1 MAWKKIRVIKNPA
14 NCADIAEKFN
24 LYFICEFSEIS
35 GPLINLK
42 VKKVLIA
49 LDYGPTA
56 QQVAE
61 AGYALAQSTIAEA
74 VLLHV
79 TAEPA
84 YYSSTAFS
92 PMMGFVGYTDIDYLQ
107 PESIANIKKASVDF
121 LEKTREYLGDNSIEV
136 LVKEG
141 DSAEAIIEAAKE
153 TASDVIVLGSHSR
166 KWLEAIVMGSVTEKV
181 LRHTTVPLFIVP
193 TKK

>member
-1 MAWKKIRVIKNPA
+1 M
-14 NCADIAEKFN
+14 
-24 LYFICEFSEIS
+24 
-35 GPLINLK
+35 
-42 VKKVLIA
+42 KKVLVA

-61 AGYALAQSTIAEA
+61 AGYALAQAMIAEV

-84 YYSSTAFS
+84 YYSSTAYS
-92 PMMGFVGYTDIDYLQ
+92 PMIGFICYGDIDLMQ
-107 PESIANIKKASVDF
+107 PETLENIKRTSLEF
-121 LEKTREYLGDNSIEV
+121 LEKSKAHLGDDSIQV
-136 LVKEG
+136 VVKEG
-141 DSAEAIIEAAKE
+141 DSAEAIMDAAKE
-153 TASDVIVLGSHSR
+153 TGSDIIVLGSHSR

-181 LRHTTVPLFIVP
+181 LRHTTIPLFIVP

>member
-1 MAWKKIRVIKNPA
+1 MMTKI
-14 NCADIAEKFN
+14 
-24 LYFICEFSEIS
+24 
-35 GPLINLK
+35 
-42 VKKVLIA
+42 LIA

-61 AGYALAQSTIAEA
+61 AGYSLAKAMNAEL

-107 PESIANIKKASVDF
+107 PESIELIKNASLDFLKKSKEHLGDDNIK
-121 LEKTREYLGDNSIEV
+121 I

-141 DSAEAIIEAAKE
+141 DTAEAITAAAKE
-153 TASDVIVLGSHSR
+153 TGSGIIVLGSHSR

-181 LRHTTVPLFIVP
+181 LHHTTVPLFIVP

>member
-1 MAWKKIRVIKNPA
+1 MKKI
-14 NCADIAEKFN
+14 
-24 LYFICEFSEIS
+24 
-35 GPLINLK
+35 
-42 VKKVLIA
+42 LIA

-61 AGYALAQSTIAEA
+61 EGYALAKALLAEV

-84 YYSSTAFS
+84 YYSSMAFS
-92 PMMGFVGYTDIDYLQ
+92 PIMGFGGYSDIDFLQ
-107 PESIANIKKASVDF
+107 PESLEHIKRASLDF
-121 LEKTREYLGDNSIEV
+121 LEKTKAHLDDSTIQT

-141 DSAEAIIEAAKE
+141 DTADAIVEAAKE
-153 TASDVIVLGSHSR
+153 TASSIIVMGSHSR
-166 KWLEAIVMGSVTEKV
+166 KWLEAVVMGSATEKV
-181 LRHTTVPLFIVP
+181 LHHTPVPLFIIP

>member
-1 MAWKKIRVIKNPA
+1 MKKILV
-14 NCADIAEKFN
+14 
-24 LYFICEFSEIS
+24 
-35 GPLINLK
+35 
-42 VKKVLIA
+42 A

-61 AGYALAQSTIAEA
+61 AGHALAQAMIAEV

-84 YYSSTAFS
+84 YYSSAAYS
-92 PMMGFVGYTDIDYLQ
+92 PIMGFIGYGDLDLLQ
-107 PESIANIKKASVDF
+107 PETMENIKNASVDF
-121 LEKTREYLGDNSIEV
+121 LERSKEHLGDDTIKI

-141 DSAEAIIEAAKE
+141 DTADAIIDAAKE
-153 TASDVIVLGSHSR
+153 TGSDIIVLGSHSR
-166 KWLEAIVMGSVTEKV
+166 KWLEAVVMGSVTEKV
-181 LRHTTVPLFIVP
+181 LRHTTVPLFIIP